1 MYSVL
6 LVNSSG
12 FWIVGLTATY
22 GEETGPNRSKIFPTV
37 FRFSSTT
44 V

>member
-1 MYSVL
+1 MYKVL
-6 LVNSSG
+6 FVNSSG
-12 FWIVGLTATY
+12 FRVVGLMATY
-22 GEETGPNRSKIFPTV
+22 GEETGPNRSKIVPTV